1 MISVF
6 QKIKQWFQNMKNGKE
21 GEPRKALR
29 VPSYKGRLIGKWLFW
44 GILAWMFFVS
54 CTTIFKTM
62 KADAK
67 ITPQT
72 ETKQVVQ
79 KQNLTSRPEAIE
91 FARLFTKEYFTWK
104 RGEEELRKRAERLKG
119 YVSQTGD
126 SQAGL
131 ETNGLQWD
139 SDFLY
144 ATLLKVDE
152 SKENRSNVIFKVKY
166 KLYRQKPDNSG
177 EEVKEVWQ
185 QVSVPI
191 QTDGKA
197 FVVNGLPQIV
207 KVDEKANV
215 KENEKEREREE
226 IKDVKTRKDIQEFLP
241 TFFKS
246 YTTASSKELAYVLD
260 NPGIKGLEGAMKFD
274 KVTSSKVYPGRAK
287 GTYEV
292 QAEVLLMDAHSET
305 KMKTVYTLFVKEDG
319 KQFVVADLQN

>member
-6 QKIKQWFQNMKNGKE
+6 QKIKQWFQKMKNGKE
-21 GEPRKALR
+21 GEPRKVLR

-54 CTTIFKTM
+54 CTTVFKTM

-72 ETKQVVQ
+72 ETKQVAP
-79 KQNLTSRPEAIE
+79 KQNLASRPESIE

-119 YVSQTGD
+119 YLSQHID

-144 ATLLKVDE
+144 ATILKVDE
-152 SKENRSNVIFKVKY
+152 KKEKEANIIFKVKY
-166 KLYRQKPDNSG
+166 KLHRQKPDNSG

-185 QVSVPI
+185 QVSVSI

-207 KVDEKANV
+207 KVDEKAEV
-215 KENEKEREREE
+215 KEKESEREE
-226 IKDVKTRKDIQEFLP
+226 IKDVKAKKDIQEFLP

-246 YTTASSKELAYVLD
+246 YTTASPKELAYVLD
-260 NPGIKGLEGAMKFD
+260 NPSVKGLEGAMKFD
-274 KVTSSKVYPGRAK
+274 KVTSSKVYPVKTK
-287 GTYEV
+287 GSYEV
-292 QAEVLLMDAHSET
+292 QAEVILMDAHSET

-319 KQFVVADLQN
+319 KQFVVTDLQN